1 METLAAAE
9 VLRAS
14 QQEPEVGSGTKETDG
29 IGKKRQ
35 DAFFLLLMQL
45 RFWGN
50 GNVGHGWS
58 RAGCQF
64 QNVFDTVPISTLVP
78 EGFGWDDQCFKTNL
92 NNKKNFYFPTLQ
104 VI

>member
-45 RFWGN
+45 RFRGS
-50 GNVGHGWS
+50 GNVVHGRS
-58 RAGCQF
+58 RAGYHSKR
-64 QNVFDTVPISTLVP
+64 FDTVPISIPL
-78 EGFGWDDQCFKTNL
+78 FRGWFQKDSVGITNAL
-92 NNKKNFYFPTLQ
+92 KP
-104 VI
+104 I

>member
-64 QNVFDTVPISTLVP
+64 QNVFDTVPISILLFLRWFQKDSV
-78 EGFGWDDQCFKTNL
+78 GMTNAL
-92 NNKKNFYFPTLQ
+92 KP
-104 VI
+104 I